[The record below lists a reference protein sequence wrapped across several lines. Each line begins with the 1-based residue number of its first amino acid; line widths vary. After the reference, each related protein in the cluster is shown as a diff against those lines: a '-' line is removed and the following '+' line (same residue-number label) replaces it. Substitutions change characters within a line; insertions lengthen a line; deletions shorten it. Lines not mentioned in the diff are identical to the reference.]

1 VDLGWDEGLVGMKKG
16 GKRYLVVPSSLAY
29 GSKGFESAVPPNSV
43 LNFEAIIFK
52 IPITLVISFEN

>member
-1 VDLGWDEGLVGMKKG
+1 LILNLGWDEGLVGMKKG

-43 LNFEAIIFK
+43 LNFEAII
-52 IPITLVISFEN
+52 SFR